1 MTTGGGMMYSDDE
14 WLMLSRFFARECTP
28 VEAARVEQWIAASP
42 ARQREVDVLRAAW
55 ECAATL
61 PMQRPSG
68 GAFERFAARAGIADL
83 QGAKRESL
91 RPTEPA
97 RNQSSFNATDISR
110 KSASRRW
117 HRPVALAA
125 AAVIA
130 VSASVTWR
138 VLRSS
143 ALRHTE
149 TSERVVRTGAAE
161 RSALQL
167 ADGSQITLGPLSSL
181 RIATAYGD
189 RERSVELE
197 GEARFIIVH
206 DSKRPFVVRTANAIA
221 EDLGT
226 TFVVTTRSAEKTTE
240 VAVLEGSVA
249 LRSNTDG
256 AKRGVALVQGQLGR
270 AEQSGFISVATN
282 VDLEPYAARADGR
295 LVFRKT
301 SLSEV
306 RRTLEQW
313 YNIRID
319 VSDSALDQTP
329 VSATFEGKSASE
341 AVSSLARL
349 LNVRIEQNGDVSR
362 FVTDSR
368 DR

>member
-1 MTTGGGMMYSDDE
+1 MTSGGGMMYSDDE
-14 WLMLSRFFARECTP
+14 WLMLSRFLARECTP

-42 ARQREVDVLRAAW
+42 TRQREVDLLRAAW
-55 ECAATL
+55 ECAATV
-61 PMQRPSG
+61 PMPRASG
-68 GAFERFAARAGIADL
+68 GAFERFAARAGIAD
-83 QGAKRESL
+83 GESATRESTHSATRL
-91 RPTEPA
+91 RIQ
-97 RNQSSFNATDISR
+97 RLFNISDISR

-117 HRPVALAA
+117 HRSSAIAA

-130 VSASVTWR
+130 VGASITWG

-143 ALRHTE
+143 ALRHVE

-181 RIATAYGD
+181 RIAAAYGD
-189 RERSVELE
+189 RERTVELE

-206 DSKRPFVVRTANAIA
+206 DGKRPFVVRTANAVA

-249 LRSNTDG
+249 LRSNADG
-256 AKRGVALVQGQLGR
+256 AKRGVALAQGQLGR
-270 AEQSGFISVATN
+270 AERSGFISVATN

-329 VSATFEGKSASE
+329 VSATFEGKSARE
-341 AVSSLARL
+341 AVISLARL
-349 LNVRIEQNGDVSR
+349 LNVHIEQNGDVSR
-362 FVTDSR
+362 FVTDSSNH
-368 DR
+368 